1 MFCLCQHLTWGIKIK
16 RSFISNTLHVNSKEL
31 FAETLNKRSQG
42 SSADDAC
49 YYQTNSLQADTFLFL
64 YSRSCLSLAPNIIYA
79 AGEQEN
85 MNNVAVFPQL
95 SMLRQADS
103 CQPIAQ
109 ETFICMSNLEGK
121 KRKESKGI

>member
-1 MFCLCQHLTWGIKIK
+1 M
-16 RSFISNTLHVNSKEL
+16 NTLFDNSKEL
-31 FAETLNKRSQG
+31 FAETWHKCKLG

-64 YSRSCLSLAPNIIYA
+64 YNRFCSSLAPNIIYA

-85 MNNVAVFPQL
+85 MNNDAVFPQL

-103 CQPIAQ
+103 CQPIAL
-109 ETFICMSNLEGK
+109 ETFICMSNLERE
-121 KRKESKGI
+121 KRKESNGIQ